1 MAELN
6 AVEIWKAA
14 KHGFDVWPDIL
25 RWAQEGTPHDRVD
38 EPDLQ
43 RMKWYGIFWRK
54 HDRDRYMLRIRVPGC
69 EMTADQAR
77 AVAFVA
83 YEAGHEIVDVTTR
96 GNVQVQ
102 GLPIQ
107 KVPGV
112 IAALERVGLTAKQ
125 TGFDNIRNVTSHPL
139 SGVDPDELIDT
150 RALARA
156 VTDLFV
162 GSRELS
168 DLPRK
173 FNIALSG
180 RADSTPGDWTQDITW
195 LAACGAEGSVGF
207 RLLIGG
213 TQGQNPHL
221 GWHVPVFVRPEQVV
235 DVTYRILQ
243 TFRELG
249 SRSAKRTQSRF
260 RYLIEG
266 IGADGVLIEVERRLG
281 FRLTRFPAPPPPPGE
296 HESFVGWFPQK
307 QPGRWSVGVAVPMG
321 RLTWQQM
328 EGIAVL
334 ARKYG
339 DATLRTATDQNLLLP
354 NVPAGAREPL
364 GRDLAALRLGFEADS
379 LTRTTVACTGKQF
392 CSLAVTETKG
402 YGFQLVEELRRRRV
416 ETYGIRIALSGCP
429 NACAQH
435 HTADI
440 GLKGAKVRK
449 GLRIVDGFDVYLGG
463 GVSDTLAL
471 GTLWKKGVPFGQL
484 PELLERVIGEYHVK
498 RQADETFTAF
508 WRRRLRGTTPE
519 VVAPEEPPAWRCQEC
534 SYLHAG
540 EEPPAFCPRCAA
552 LRARFIRSG
561 GPEMAPTP
569 PDARGAPGDPGRPS
583 APTPPSAPAEKL
595 WRCGPCGYEHH
606 GEEAPDVCP
615 VCGASKEDFRLVTGA
630 STPPA
635 RRAVPAGRR
644 IVIVGG
650 SIAGH
655 TAADVARELDPD
667 CRITLVTDERHRFYN
682 RLNLTRYLSDE
693 VARDELFDFSDR
705 WYADHQVDV
714 LTEARVIAFD
724 PVARRVV
731 LANGIE
737 CAYDALILAHG
748 SSASVPPF
756 HRPDLG
762 GVFLLRTLEDADAIL
777 AACRPGTRAAV
788 IGGGVLGL
796 EAAYGLVKHGA
807 SVTVFELAPHLMPR
821 QLDADAA
828 ALFAELVKEKG
839 ITPVTE
845 VRIQSLLGRDRVEGL
860 LLADG
865 RRFDADL
872 VVVSTG
878 IKPNVDWLERGGLEC
893 GRGILVDDRMRTS
906 AGDVYAAGDVVE
918 WRGQVVGLWANAI
931 EQAEV
936 AAANAVGKAAAFAG
950 FVPVTIL
957 KCLGIPLFSVGGVPA
972 AGGDVASQRVLDPV
986 SRVYRRVI
994 FRNGLPVGAILLNTT
1009 EGMAEMKKLVEGAA
1023 QIERLSRSVLAAE
1036 PAAAAG

>member
-14 KHGFDVWPDIL
+14 KHGFDVWPDVL
-25 RWAQEGTPHDRVD
+25 RWAREGTLHDRIE

-54 HDRDRYMLRIRVPGC
+54 HDRDRYMIRIRIPGC
-69 EMTADQAR
+69 EMTVDQAR
-77 AVAFVA
+77 AIAFVA

-102 GLPIQ
+102 GLAIQ

-112 IAALERVGLTAKQ
+112 IAALERVGLTSRQ
-125 TGFDNIRNVTSHPL
+125 TGLDNIRNVTSHPL
-139 SGVDPDELIDT
+139 SGIDPEELCDT

-162 GSRELS
+162 GNRELS

-173 FNIALSG
+173 FNIALNG
-180 RADSTPGDWTQDITW
+180 RADSTPSDWTQDTSW
-195 LAACGAEGSVGF
+195 LAARGPDGEVGF

-221 GWHVPVFVRPEQVV
+221 GWHIPVFVRPEQVV

-243 TFRELG
+243 VFRELG
-249 SRSAKRTQSRF
+249 SRSAKRTQARF
-260 RYLIEG
+260 RYLIER
-266 IGADGVLIEVERRLG
+266 IGPDGVLTEVERRLG
-281 FRLTRFPAPPPPPGE
+281 GALARFPAPPPPPRE
-296 HESFVGWFPQK
+296 HESFVGWFPQT
-307 QPGRWSVGVAVPMG
+307 QPGRWTVGIAIPMG

-328 EGIAVL
+328 EGLAVL
-334 ARKYG
+334 ARKHG
-339 DATLRTATDQNLLLP
+339 DGTLRTAPDQNIVLP
-354 NVPAGAREPL
+354 NVPSEAREPL
-364 GRDLAALRLGFEADS
+364 GRDLAALRLAFEADS
-379 LTRTTVACTGKQF
+379 LTRNTIVCTGKQF

-416 ETYGIRIALSGCP
+416 ETYGIRIAMSGCP

-463 GVSDTLAL
+463 GVSETLAL

-484 PELLERVIGEYHVK
+484 PELLERVVREYHVE
-498 RQADETFTAF
+498 RRADETFTAF
-508 WRRRLRGTTPE
+508 WRRRLSGTTPE
-519 VVAPEEPPAWRCQEC
+519 VVAPEEPPAWRCGEC
-534 SYLHAG
+534 DYLHAG

-552 LRARFIRSG
+552 LRARFVLSG
-561 GPEMAPTP
+561 DPEMAPTP
-569 PDARGAPGDPGRPS
+569 ATLGGAPGDPGHPS
-583 APTPPSAPAEKL
+583 NPPAPAPAERL

-606 GEEAPDVCP
+606 GEEAPDICP
-615 VCGASKEDFRLVTGA
+615 VCGASKADFTLATVGGA
-630 STPPA
+630 PPA
-635 RRAVPAGRR
+635 RRAVPTGQR

-650 SIAGH
+650 SIAAH
-655 TAADVARELDPD
+655 TAAAVARALNPD
-667 CRITLVTDERHRFYN
+667 CRLRLVTDERHHFYN

-693 VARDELFDFSDR
+693 VTRDELFDFSDR

-714 LTEARVIAFD
+714 LTEARAIALD
-724 PVARRVV
+724 PAARRVV

-737 CAYDALILAHG
+737 CLYDGLILAHG

-777 AACRPGTRAAV
+777 AACRPGTRAVV

-796 EAAYGLVKHGA
+796 EAAAGLVKHGA
-807 SVTVFELAPHLMPR
+807 SVTVFELAPHLMPH
-821 QLDADAA
+821 QLDADGA
-828 ALFAELVKEKG
+828 ALLAELVKEKG

-845 VRIQSLLGRDRVEGL
+845 VRVEALLGRDRVEGL
-860 LLADG
+860 ALADG

-872 VVVSTG
+872 VIISTG
-878 IKPNVDWLERGGLEC
+878 IKPNVDWLARAGLEC
-893 GRGILVDDRMRTS
+893 GRGVLVDDRMRTS
-906 AGDVYAAGDVVE
+906 AEDVYAAGDVVE
-918 WRGQVVGLWANAI
+918 WHGEVVGLWTNAI
-931 EQAEV
+931 EQAKV
-936 AAANAVGKAAAFAG
+936 AAANAVGKPALFAG

-957 KCLGIPLFSVGGVPA
+957 KCLGVPLFSIGSILTDGGEI
-972 AGGDVASQRVLDPV
+972 ASQRILDPV
-986 SRVYRRVI
+986 GRVYRRVV
-994 FRNGLPVGAILLNTT
+994 FRGGLPVGGILLNTT
-1009 EGMAEMKKLVEGAA
+1009 EGMAEMKQLVEGGV

-1036 PAAAAG
+1036 PVAVGG